1 MLASH
6 TTLPVIGIP
15 IASGRLGGVDALYSM
30 VQMPPGIPVATVGI
44 NATTN
49 GILLA
54 VEILALTIPIF
65 KDKLRVYRQDQR
77 EGVLNKNALLQE
89 LGYQGYVDRNS

>member
-1 MLASH
+1 
-6 TTLPVIGIP
+6 
-15 IASGRLGGVDALYSM
+15 M